1 MSVKQQLEYS
11 SAVVKTCWWF
21 LCGNV
26 HGEHLP
32 PEIVKEK
39 GESVT
44 VVTVTIMHQWK

>member
-21 LCGNV
+21 LCGKV